1 LTPRPAEPTAG
12 REGDM
17 TTILFVED
25 EGNLRELYVDELGR
39 EGYEILLAVDGKQAV
54 EMSQRHKP
62 DLVVMDI
69 SMPKMDGIEA
79 MGKILSCNN
88 TIPVI
93 LNTAYS
99 SYQDNFMSWAADA
112 YVVKSSD
119 LTELKQTIKEVLD
132 ARQAQQKGAQGQ

>member
-1 LTPRPAEPTAG
+1 
-12 REGDM
+12 M
-17 TTILFVED
+17 VTILFVED
-25 EGNLRELYVDELGR
+25 ESNLRELYVDELGR

-54 EMSQRHKP
+54 AMSQRHKP

-119 LTELKQTIKEVLD
+119 LTELKRTIKEVLD
-132 ARQAQQKGAQGQ
+132 ARQAQQEGKEGQ